1 MGKDEKKNQL
11 THKKPLPFN
20 GELGKGHKE
29 IIIWRKNLKGQYMWK
44 RMFSPLV
51 IKVRLTKTQLKK
63 KKLMQLNFIKAIENV
78 IM

>member
-29 IIIWRKNLKGQYMWK
+29 III
-44 RMFSPLV
+44 
-51 IKVRLTKTQLKK
+51 
-63 KKLMQLNFIKAIENV
+63 
-78 IM
+78 